1 MPTPTSNN
9 ATVSEAGEQHSSTLP
24 DLWLKTGADRRLRGG
39 HLWVY
44 SNEVDVAR
52 SPLTALQS
60 GDQVGVRC
68 ADGRL
73 LGAACV
79 EPHALICARL
89 YHRGSDRPLDRT
101 LVRALLARA
110 IAAREADF
118 DAPCYRLVYGDSDG
132 LPGLVVDRFRD
143 ILVLQ
148 LQNAAMERYAPL
160 VAEVLVELL
169 APRGILLRGDSRLRR
184 EQGLDESIVTLFGEV
199 PDLAPLEENGVAFLA
214 PVKEGQKTGWFYD
227 HRLARARLPAYV
239 RDARVL
245 DVYSYIGGWGVQAAM
260 AGAREVLCIDSSA
273 RALEGV
279 EENARLNHCEDRVG
293 VLRSAAD
300 TAMQT
305 LREQGE
311 QFDVVILDP
320 PAFIQRRRD
329 QKKGFKAYQ
338 RINELALHLLRPG
351 GVLVSGS
358 CSMHLSRGD
367 LLAAMQGA
375 ARRAGCELRVLEQCG
390 QGPDHPVHPLIPET
404 DYLKSIFA
412 RRLAPAD

>member
-1 MPTPTSNN
+1 MPTANS
-9 ATVSEAGEQHSSTLP
+9 ATVSEPAGEQSSTLP
-24 DLWLKTGADRRLRGG
+24 DLWLKPGGDRRLRSG
-39 HLWVY
+39 HPWVY
-44 SNEVDVAR
+44 SNEIDVAR
-52 SPLTALQS
+52 SPLAAFQA
-60 GDQVGVRC
+60 GDAVCVRN
-68 ADGRL
+68 AEGRP
-73 LGAACV
+73 LGAACM

-89 YHRGSDRPLDRT
+89 YDRDGSRPLDRAR
-101 LVRALLARA
+101 LRALLARA
-110 IAAREADF
+110 LAGRQADF
-118 DAPCYRLVYGDSDG
+118 PGSDCYRLVYGDGDG

-143 ILVLQ
+143 ILVVQ
-148 LQNAAMERYAPL
+148 LQNAAMERYVAE

-169 APRGILLRGDSRLRR
+169 APAGILLRGDSRLRR
-184 EQGLDESIVTLFGEV
+184 EQGLDESIVTLYGEV

-214 PVKEGQKTGWFYD
+214 PVREGQKTGWFYD
-227 HRLARARLPAYV
+227 HRLARARLASYV
-239 RDARVL
+239 RGARVL
-245 DVYSYIGGWGVQAAM
+245 DVYSYIGGWGVQAAV
-260 AGAREVLCIDSSA
+260 AGAREVLCVDSSA
-273 RALEGV
+273 RALQGV
-279 EENARLNHCEDRVG
+279 EDNARLNGCAERVG

-300 TAMQT
+300 AAMQA
-305 LREQGE
+305 LGEQGE

-338 RINELALHLLRPG
+338 RINELALRLLRPG

-358 CSMHLSRGD
+358 CSMHLSRAD

-412 RRLAPAD
+412 RRLPPAD